1 MGELKTNELR
11 APVDLTGIPPRASN
25 GWPSL
30 PARSIDRWIVGM
42 DVGQSID
49 PSAISVL
56 HHTCQ
61 PVEEW
66 VPNAFAKHW
75 RQSRIERFSVLHL
88 ERLRLGMSYPEQVA
102 HVARLLSRDP
112 LSRRKPEL
120 VIDYTGCG
128 RPVADMFDRAGL
140 RPTCIL
146 ITAGEAVTRTA
157 GKTWHVA
164 KPFLISGLEARMHAG
179 ELEIA
184 SGIREAEV
192 LRNELKDFSR
202 KVSEATG
209 RVQYSAREGAHDDL
223 VLSVAIALFAATH
236 RTDSSWQPLPY

>member
-1 MGELKTNELR
+1 MAELT
-11 APVDLTGIPPRASN
+11 PIDLTGVPQRDSF
-25 GWPSL
+25 GWQRLFAPT
-30 PARSIDRWIVGM
+30 IDRWIVGL

-49 PSAISVL
+49 PSAVSVL
-56 HHTCQ
+56 HHTCR
-61 PVEEW
+61 PLDEW
-66 VPNAFAKHW
+66 VPNTFAKHW
-75 RQSRIERFSVLHL
+75 RQSRIERFSILHL
-88 ERLRLGMSYPEQVA
+88 ERLRLGMPYPEQVA
-102 HVARLLSRDP
+102 HVSRLMCRAP
-112 LSRRKPEL
+112 LSWRKPEL

-140 RPTCIL
+140 RPTNIL
-146 ITAGEAVTRTA
+146 ITAGEAVTRVA

-184 SGIREAEV
+184 AGIREAEV

-202 KVSEATG
+202 KVSETTG
-209 RVQYSAREGAHDDL
+209 RVQYGAREGAHDDL

-236 RTDSSWQPLPY
+236 RSDSGWQPLPY